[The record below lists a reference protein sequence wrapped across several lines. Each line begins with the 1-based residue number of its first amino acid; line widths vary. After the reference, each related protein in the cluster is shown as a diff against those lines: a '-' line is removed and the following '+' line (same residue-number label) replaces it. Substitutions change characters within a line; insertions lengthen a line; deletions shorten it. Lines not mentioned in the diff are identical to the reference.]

1 MIKIGDKK
9 ISEIIFKVGDKVKK
23 ISVKMKVDNNIEDF
37 ILYSILKSMEY
48 NSGLLLYSNHSHTIE
63 INDLVSIEDI
73 TVNNGEVTYSV
84 NGNKVTI
91 NAKNGKIIKQSN
103 PTKYQKDISEY
114 RTSSSN
120 NFDSSLDYNK
130 DEYSGKLSKDGSSYV
145 DSGSYEP
152 SASKQ
157 VTDYRT
163 SSSDS
168 FGSSVSYNSGG
179 YTGTLT
185 KDGSSYVSSGS
196 YEPSSSKQVTDYST
210 SSSNNFSSSMSYNSG
225 GYIGTLSKSGS
236 SYVTSGTYLSA
247 DTKSHGETAGWE
259 YVLHDKSSNTF
270 PSTKNYSDKG
280 NYSGVLQ
287 LKQQSHWDDTI
298 WKTTLVEDRV
308 VRNTL
313 TLRKGDVVSW
323 SNQYFGYPYPPNV
336 TLTLG
341 DSHKIN
347 CTFSSMPQSDK
358 DSFTKAIMES
368 MDKPNENVT
377 VSVSANYKAEHV
389 EQARRVSFWYE
400 GTVSRPEIDTRVWR
414 QDYSGTATK
423 SGYDTRTYRQD
434 YKGTVTKQ
442 GYDTRVWKQKY
453 SGKVYKPGY
462 DDRYMYLINII
473 YKQKTK

>member
-63 INDLVSIEDI
+63 INDLVSIEDV

-91 NAKNGKIIKQSN
+91 NAKNGKIIKQAN

-157 VTDYRT
+157 ATDYRT

-168 FGSSVSYNSGG
+168 FSSSVSYNSGG

-196 YEPSSSKQVTDYST
+196 YEPSSSKQVSDYST
-210 SSSNNFSSSMSYNSG
+210 NTSSNIFSSTIPYSSG
-225 GYIGTLSKSGS
+225 GYVGTLSKSGS
-236 SYVTSGTYLSA
+236 SYVTGGEHLLA
-247 DTKSHGETAGWE
+247 DSKSYSETAGSV
-259 YVLHDKSSNTF
+259 YVISGGHPNYPKTKQYNSNL
-270 PSTKNYSDKG
+270 
-280 NYSGVLQ
+280 YSGTLE
-287 LKQQSHWDDTI
+287 LKTESDWDDII
-298 WKTTLVEDRV
+298 WKIIDTEISPVYNELTF
-308 VRNTL
+308 RN
-313 TLRKGDVVSW
+313 GGVVSYT
-323 SNQYFGYPYPPNV
+323 NQFFGHPFKPNV
-336 TLTLG
+336 TLTVG
-341 DSHKIN
+341 NYHKVI
-347 CTFSSMPQSDK
+347 CTFDNISKSEDQKFLNAM
-358 DSFTKAIMES
+358 MES
-368 MDKPNENVT
+368 KSKPDEDIV
-377 VSVSANYKAEHV
+377 VKIAANYKKEDQ
-389 EQARRVSFWYE
+389 QAFRRMQCWYE
-400 GTVSRPEIDTRVWR
+400 GTISRPEIDTRVWR
-414 QDYSGTATK
+414 QNYSGTVTK
-423 SGYDTRTYRQD
+423 SGYDTRIYRQD
-434 YKGTVTKQ
+434 YKGTVSKQ